1 MSMTICI
8 YGQLPT
14 VRHNATYVAAAA
26 QHEQLPFTGETG
38 AAWERRVSASHDS
51 AGADIAAPPRKTLD
65 LAARHSPSDGWADV
79 DGRDQSSQR
88 NERNERNE

>member
-1 MSMTICI
+1 MDNCRLYVTMRPMSQRLRSTSS
-8 YGQLPT
+8 YHLQ
-14 VRHNATYVAAAA
+14 
-26 QHEQLPFTGETG
+26 GETG

-88 NERNERNE
+88 NERNE